1 MRVPGG
7 CTRRIFAYG
16 LVRNNRAKED
26 YFMKQRSIK
35 TKLLLLSAITVI
47 AVTAAYGSLAYFT
60 AENTAK
66 NTITAGDVKIE
77 LQEKM
82 ISPDGEKIVPFEN
95 QLDVMP
101 GCTVS
106 KIVQVKNTGGQ
117 PAWIRVS
124 IEKAIELAENTQKE
138 IDLSLVSYQINT
150 AFWTEKDGYYYY
162 NNSLAPGETTEPLL
176 EAVDF
181 SGKMSNAYQNSKA
194 ILTVNAYA
202 TQTAHNGISA
212 TDADGWPQAK

>member
-16 LVRNNRAKED
+16 LARNNRAKED

-35 TKLLLLSAITVI
+35 TKLLLLSVITVI

-60 AENTAK
+60 AEDTAK
-66 NTITAGDVKIE
+66 NSITAGNVKIE

-82 ISPDGEKIVPFEN
+82 ISPDGEKTVPFEN

-124 IEKAIELAENTQKE
+124 VEKAIELAENTQEE
-138 IDLSLVSYQINT
+138 IDLSLVSYQINMD
-150 AFWTEKDGYYYY
+150 FWTEKDGYYYY

-181 SGKMSNAYQNSKA
+181 SGKMSNVYQDSKA

-202 TQTAHNGISA
+202 TQTVHNGISA

>member
-82 ISPDGEKIVPFEN
+82 ISPDGEKIGDFLISCVN
-95 QLDVMP
+95 LRK
-101 GCTVS
+101 G
-106 KIVQVKNTGGQ
+106 
-117 PAWIRVS
+117 
-124 IEKAIELAENTQKE
+124 IE
-138 IDLSLVSYQINT
+138 
-150 AFWTEKDGYYYY
+150 
-162 NNSLAPGETTEPLL
+162 
-176 EAVDF
+176 
-181 SGKMSNAYQNSKA
+181 
-194 ILTVNAYA
+194 
-202 TQTAHNGISA
+202 
-212 TDADGWPQAK
+212 

>member
-1 MRVPGG
+1 
-7 CTRRIFAYG
+7 
-16 LVRNNRAKED
+16 
-26 YFMKQRSIK
+26 MKQRTVK
-35 TKLLLLSAITVI
+35 TKLLLLSVITAIT
-47 AVTAAYGSLAYFT
+47 VTAAYGSLAYFT
-60 AENTAK
+60 AEDTA
-66 NTITAGDVKIE
+66 NNAITAGNVKIE

-82 ISPDGEKIVPFEN
+82 ISPDGEKTVPFEN

-101 GCTVS
+101 GCSVS

-124 IEKAIELAENTQKE
+124 IEKAIELAENTQGE

-162 NNSLAPGETTEPLL
+162 NNSLAPGKATEPLL
-176 EAVDF
+176 EAVNF
-181 SGKMSNAYQNSKA
+181 SGKMSNVYQDSKA

-202 TQTAHNGISA
+202 TQTVHNGISA